1 MSLLISEL
9 QKTDPS
15 AIIELFELQLSQ
27 NLLGA
32 TTIYR
37 WHSGVAANSA
47 GELVLDGVTY
57 SAMPIEAEGFDYKG
71 GKDQQ
76 LPRPTLRVSNLFS
89 TVSAILA
96 SVNAVTP
103 FNNLIGAKV
112 TRIRTL
118 AKFLDSTNFSAGTTI
133 YNVTVVNSG
142 GSNYFALN
150 GVTNPTLTLVKGGT
164 YIFQQ
169 HDYSNAGHPI
179 AFRET
184 DDTAYTAG
192 VSTVG
197 TAGSGNAATTFTVP
211 SNAPSSLK
219 YYCSVHGNSMGNNIT
234 ISNYTNPDANAAIRF
249 PDDVYYIDRKS
260 LENRQLVEF
269 ELAAVF
275 DLSNVKIP
283 KRQALPSL
291 FPGIGSFH
299 A

>member
-27 NLLGA
+27 NLHGA

-96 SVNAVTP
+96 SVNAITP

-192 VSTVG
+192 GSTVG

>member
-1 MSLLISEL
+1 MSVLISEL

-27 NLLGA
+27 NLHGA
-32 TTIYR
+32 TTTYR
-37 WHSGVAANSA
+37 WHSGVATNSI

-57 SAMPIEAEGFDYKG
+57 SALPIEAEGFDYKG

-76 LPRPTLRVSNLFS
+76 LPRPILRVSNLFS

-118 AKFLDSTNFSAGTTI
+118 AKFLDSTNFSAGTTT
-133 YNVTVVNSG
+133 YDVTVVNSG
-142 GSNYFALN
+142 GNKFALN
-150 GVTNPTLTLVKGGT
+150 GVTNPTLTLVRGGT
-164 YIFQQ
+164 YIFNQD
-169 HDYSNAGHPI
+169 DYSNVNHPI
-179 AFRET
+179 AFRQT
-184 DDTAYTAG
+184 NDTPYTAG

-197 TAGSGNAATTFTVP
+197 TAGSQGARTTITVP
-211 SNAPSSLK
+211 ANAPSSLK
-219 YYCSVHGNSMGNNIT
+219 YYCTVHGNGMGNNIT
-234 ISNYTNPDANAAIRF
+234 ISNYSNPDANASIRF

-260 LENRQLVEF
+260 LENRQVVEF
-269 ELAAVF
+269 ELAAIF